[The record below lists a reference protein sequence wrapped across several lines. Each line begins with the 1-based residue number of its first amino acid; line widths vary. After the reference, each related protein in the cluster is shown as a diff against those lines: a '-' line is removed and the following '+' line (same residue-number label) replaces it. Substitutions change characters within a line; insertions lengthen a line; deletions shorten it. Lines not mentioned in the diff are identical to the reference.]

1 MTEERKITLFT
12 IGVVVVAIIIA
23 SILTFVTYTTD
34 SQYATFRDIKNINA
48 QLDEIKE
55 IVTEIRKTQT
65 EKSATAVP
73 IDEELIKELS
83 KDVKE

>member
-12 IGVVVVAIIIA
+12 IGAVVVAVIIA
-23 SILTFVTYTTD
+23 GILTSITYATD
-34 SQYATFRDIKNINA
+34 SQYANFRDIKNINA

-55 IVTEIRKTQT
+55 IVTEIRRTQT
-65 EKSATAVP
+65 EKSAIAVP